1 MVCFRFGGEKR
12 TGLSFVFGGKKGTR
26 RLLFCPGK
34 HRTGL
39 VLTLGPFLHS
49 NCFHRIFQGRRF
61 WKMFSP
67 KFKLGLWVAIEDV
80 LTLVEGSGSSFD
92 GELLKVLI

>member
-34 HRTGL
+34 HRIGL

-67 KFKLGLWVAIEDV
+67 KFKLGLWVARFGRDTNYRIPPPRIM
-80 LTLVEGSGSSFD
+80 
-92 GELLKVLI
+92 LL